1 MGAYFFKR
9 FLLIIPTFFGV
20 TLLIFSMTRVLPG
33 GPVETMLMQAQMGG
47 DAGGGFST
55 QNDSGQVLSPYQIE
69 ELKAFYGLDKP
80 IMTAYVEWLNKIVR
94 LDFGE
99 SNRYYQPV
107 IDMITERLPISLTF
121 GLVSLVLGYLISI
134 PLGIVK
140 ALKHK
145 TTIDFITSLA
155 VYIGYVLPTMVVA
168 IALLTI
174 FAFKLNWFPLGG
186 FYPNNYGELT
196 GTWEQIKGIFP
207 HVVLPLAA
215 YTAGSF
221 AYLTMLMKNNLMD
234 NISADYV
241 RTAVSKGLSFNRAVL
256 RHAVRN
262 SIIPIASQLGGL
274 ITVFFAGNFL
284 VELIFNIDGIGLM
297 SYNAIVERDYPVVM
311 GQLAITVFL
320 TLIGNIL
327 SDVIV
332 AFVDPRVKFGN

>member
-33 GPVETMLMQAQMGG
+33 GPVESMLMQAQMG
-47 DAGGGFST
+47 DMGGGFST
-55 QNDSGQVLSPYQIE
+55 QNDSGQVLSSYQIE

-80 IMTAYVEWLNKIVR
+80 IMTAYVEWLGKIAR

-99 SNRYYQPV
+99 SNRYYEPV

-121 GLVSLVLGYLISI
+121 GLVSLVLGYVISI
-134 PLGIVK
+134 PLGILK

-145 TTIDFITSLA
+145 TTIDMVTSLL
-155 VYIGYVLPTMVVA
+155 VYIGYVLPTMVIA

-174 FAFKLNWFPLGG
+174 FAFQLDWFPLGG
-186 FYPNNYGELT
+186 FYPYNYGELET
-196 GTWEQIKGIFP
+196 NWEKVMGILP
-207 HVVLPLAA
+207 HVILPLLA

-241 RTAVSKGLSFNRAVL
+241 RTAVSKGMSFNRAVM
-256 RHAVRN
+256 RHGVRN

-274 ITVFFAGNFL
+274 ITIFFAGNFL